1 MKSTWKCI
9 AAMQGNFGRKTG
21 SRFLCLAEYTN
32 ISCFVSLYSINHW
45 LINTY
50 FQTNSMKLRIEN
62 FRVTIWHSSFSLGKI
77 GSRFTQCLQSI
88 NCKSNRIDQISSH
101 FSFNLLWVRWFIAFF
116 FISRK
121 AIKWNCY
128 HSIKT
133 VICTHLNGIKIQTVG
148 EQEKGWES
156 VIKILLNWFDHS
168 IKSKGTYFH
177 LIEQLTIQRKSIDFV
192 SRYILFQT
200 QVYVYSR

>member
-1 MKSTWKCI
+1 
-9 AAMQGNFGRKTG
+9 
-21 SRFLCLAEYTN
+21 
-32 ISCFVSLYSINHW
+32 
-45 LINTY
+45 
-50 FQTNSMKLRIEN
+50 MKLRIEN

-77 GSRFTQCLQSI
+77 GSRFTQCMQSI

-101 FSFNLLWVRWFIAFF
+101 FSFNLLWVHWFIAFF

-133 VICTHLNGIKIQTVG
+133 VICTHLYRIKIQTVG